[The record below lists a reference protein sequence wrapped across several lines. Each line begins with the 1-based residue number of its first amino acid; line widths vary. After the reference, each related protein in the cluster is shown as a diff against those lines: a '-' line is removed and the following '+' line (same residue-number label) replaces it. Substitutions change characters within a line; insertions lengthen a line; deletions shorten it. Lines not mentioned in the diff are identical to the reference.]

1 MAISYLWSTGETT
14 PTINVNPTETT
25 TYTLTV
31 TADDGQTAMATKTVN
46 VHNTGSEV
54 KSDIEELDLPPI
66 SETLVKF
73 TQNALEGNGVFDVIM
88 HACELHIHDEYDKNR
103 ISGANYSSTYIQTI
117 QAVLQTATQLVL
129 QGDKAYLEALQA
141 RYNIERTKAE
151 LAIAKVQLEQ
161 AKTQLEIAKL
171 QIPLIKYQALAEQ
184 AKTCDI
190 IDSGEPTYAGAT
202 SNIHGLFGAQLA
214 TSAKALDTQIKNDA
228 LQLAKEL
235 VVSPFN
241 IIESAD
247 GAPASNFGLNGGN
260 GISILNN
267 LREAYGITPLD
278 TETYSGAHKQY
289 MDKYAPGA
297 TVEDDTE

>member
-1 MAISYLWSTGETT
+1 MTDSVPIGSN
-14 PTINVNPTETT
+14 TINDESIDNNTQGI
-25 TYTLTV
+25 TLGT
-31 TADDGQTAMATKTVN
+31 DSGGS
-46 VHNTGSEV
+46 TGSEV
-54 KSDIEELDLPPI
+54 KSNIEDLDLPPI
-66 SETLVKF
+66 SETLTKF

-129 QGDKAYLEALQA
+129 QGDRAYLEALQA
-141 RYNIERTKAE
+141 RYAIEKTKAE
-151 LAIAKVQLEQ
+151 LAIAKVRLEQ
-161 AKTQLEIAKL
+161 AKVELEQAKL
-171 QIPLIKYQALAEQ
+171 QIPLIKAQTLAEQ
-184 AKTCDI
+184 AKTCDN
-190 IDSGEPTYAGAT
+190 IDSDEPVYEGAKN
-202 SNIHGLFGAQLA
+202 NIHGIYGSQLA
-214 TSAKALDTQIKNDA
+214 PAAKALDTQKKNDA

-235 VVSPFN
+235 VISPFN

-247 GAPASNFGLNGGN
+247 GVPASTFGLNGGN

-267 LREAYGITPLD
+267 LRKAYNLTPLD

-297 TVEDDTE
+297 TIEDDSE